1 MNALK
6 LLMNLS
12 LQKTYL
18 TRFFITKPRHP
29 SPLKNTDLVEK
40 KLNGKPKPLR
50 SWPDCGKLT
59 SMYDSFGAVY
69 RSDADGKQLDVNT
82 LDCKMLVSS
91 RATQKLSR
99 PEVLSFFDLPWK
111 RSVSLVSTQITCVQP
126 FNEST
131 KEQGCQFEFFDARFL
146 NSGFFQRTWLYLIK
160 TRLFLAL
167 KGLGSG
173 KTLSEL
179 RVHHRSLLMRVMT
192 SAGAAQLWP
201 PKMLTG
207 AP

>member
-1 MNALK
+1 
-6 LLMNLS
+6 
-12 LQKTYL
+12 
-18 TRFFITKPRHP
+18 
-29 SPLKNTDLVEK
+29 
-40 KLNGKPKPLR
+40 
-50 SWPDCGKLT
+50 
-59 SMYDSFGAVY
+59 
-69 RSDADGKQLDVNT
+69 
-82 LDCKMLVSS
+82 
-91 RATQKLSR
+91 
-99 PEVLSFFDLPWK
+99 
-111 RSVSLVSTQITCVQP
+111 
-126 FNEST
+126 
-131 KEQGCQFEFFDARFL
+131 
-146 NSGFFQRTWLYLIK
+146 LIK